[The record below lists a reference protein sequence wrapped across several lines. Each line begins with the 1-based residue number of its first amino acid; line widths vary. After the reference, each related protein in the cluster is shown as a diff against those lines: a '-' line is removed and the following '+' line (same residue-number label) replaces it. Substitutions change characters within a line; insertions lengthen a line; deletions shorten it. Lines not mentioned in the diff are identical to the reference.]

1 MDPLLIKCAITWS
14 KVWKKV
20 WFIATK
26 SFRWEHP
33 VMRTMWTSRSN
44 HLSYKTWTVVFSSEW
59 PLSFESRCRAE
70 PCPVKVALLCFAI
83 WLLLFL
89 QCWGLCTPC
98 CIAQYITISLSFFF
112 FLGSFVEYLC
122 WAFHP
127 PQIQQHRPET
137 ENDYLLYLSR
147 WTFYF
152 HWVDVNSTGFDP
164 NIIQLSVSVAR
175 CYHFERAKSFL

>member
-1 MDPLLIKCAITWS
+1 MDPLLIKCAITWA

-44 HLSYKTWTVVFSSEW
+44 HLSYKTWTVVSSSEW

-112 FLGSFVEYLC
+112 FFREFCRVLVLSLPSSSNPTAQARNRKRLSFVSFKMNFLFPLSWCE
-122 WAFHP
+122 
-127 PQIQQHRPET
+127 QHRFWPKYHPT
-137 ENDYLLYLSR
+137 ICISR
-147 WTFYF
+147 
-152 HWVDVNSTGFDP
+152 
-164 NIIQLSVSVAR
+164 
-175 CYHFERAKSFL
+175 